1 MEKKK
6 KMPFKQDTYD
16 PYKAAIA
23 VWGEEFQIRMC
34 QEELAEAI
42 SVLNQYLRGRKTKD
56 DVAEELADS
65 EIVLQEMRRIFD
77 PTTINNIKKQKLTR
91 LRKRIEEAINNE
103 VLS

>member
-1 MEKKK
+1 
-6 KMPFKQDTYD
+6 MPLKQDMSD

-34 QEELAEAI
+34 QEELSEAI

>member
-1 MEKKK
+1 
-6 KMPFKQDTYD
+6 MPLKQDMSD
-16 PYKAAIA
+16 IYKTAID

-34 QEELAEAI
+34 QEELSEAI

-77 PTTINNIKKQKLTR
+77 PDTINNIKKQKLTR

>member
-1 MEKKK
+1 
-6 KMPFKQDTYD
+6 MPFKQDTYD

-23 VWGEEFQIRMC
+23 VWGEEFQIRLC

-42 SVLNQYLRGRKTKD
+42 AVLNQYLRGRCD
-56 DVAEELADS
+56 MSRVAEELADS

-77 PTTINNIKKQKLTR
+77 PITINAHKKVKLAR
-91 LRKRIEEAINNE
+91 LRDRIEEAINNE